1 MLIKKR
7 SSASEQVSTIS
18 VPDAA
23 RLKAELVRQMAII
36 IEEKSLTRKVV
47 AELLGFNQPQVSMML
62 RGQVKSYGVEQLA
75 DFLNILHGRS
85 PQNQPN
91 QTQSIDSIPARRAAQ
106 DTSPDQVSSKAKNAD
121 EIELKAV
128 MVQKIVEEISRQG
141 LSQRS
146 IGELLG
152 FSQPQVSLMLSGRT
166 NAYSIEQLSGYLNT
180 LRGQHPATGVP
191 AHVPAQLHTATPSR
205 AIDVAKDAVP
215 AGQIELN
222 GSLAE
227 MMEEI
232 AYLRQHLSLVGRG
245 DSPQE
250 RLRQRQVMQ
259 AEVKLLRSENALLR
273 KKTERFDRLTAL
285 LQLA

>member
-7 SSASEQVSTIS
+7 SSASAQVSTIS
-18 VPDAA
+18 VPDAD

-85 PQNQPN
+85 PQNE
-91 QTQSIDSIPARRAAQ
+91 TQSIASTVALKATQ
-106 DTSPDQVSSKAKNAD
+106 DNNSDQVSIKAKNAD
-121 EIELKAV
+121 EIEFKAA

-146 IGELLG
+146 VGELLG
-152 FSQPQVSLMLSGRT
+152 FSQPQVSLMLRGRML
-166 NAYSIEQLSGYLNT
+166 AYSIEQLSGYLDT
-180 LRGQHPATGVP
+180 LRGQHPAVDVP
-191 AHVPAQLHTATPSR
+191 DSFPARLNTATPSR
-205 AIDVAKDAVP
+205 ARDDAADAFP
-215 AGQIELN
+215 AGQTELN

-250 RLRQRQVMQ
+250 RLRQRQVIQ
-259 AEVKLLRSENALLR
+259 AEVKLLRRENALLR
-273 KKTERFDRLTAL
+273 EKTARFDRLTAL